1 MTNNGDVSNRILR
14 ARYHHEKEY
23 DVTVDRPVTKRFL
36 KAMSEGV
43 YLEETGRTTRP
54 CRIRQTGM
62 NRFDIILTEGM
73 NRQIRR
79 MCSTLGYEVTS
90 LRRIR
95 VMNILLGDL
104 PAGKYRILTDEEIR
118 SLKAQLP
125 VHEKGT

>member
-1 MTNNGDVSNRILR
+1 
-14 ARYHHEKEY
+14 
-23 DVTVDRPVTKRFL
+23 
-36 KAMSEGV
+36 
-43 YLEETGRTTRP
+43 
-54 CRIRQTGM
+54 M